1 MLNPDSNIDLHTHS
15 TASDGSD
22 TPTMLVQNALD
33 AGLHAIAL
41 TDHDTVSG
49 LDEFVSAPT
58 DRFLYRI
65 AGLEFSCHYEKKEV
79 HIVGLF
85 IDPSNEALLKQLEQR
100 RDDRFQR
107 NQKILEKLQENGYDI
122 TEDDV
127 ARFAAGE
134 SVGRPHIARAL
145 VEKGYYDTIKTVFTK
160 CLGRNGFAYIPRT
173 PFDPA
178 EAIRAIHAAG
188 GLAIWAHP
196 MLCVQSRAALIRM
209 LKILRP
215 EGLDG
220 IETHYSMYAEK
231 QQRLAHTVCSEM
243 GMLESGGSDYHG
255 KNQPGIALCTG
266 SGNLHVPG
274 EFLLRMLDR
283 KGIQVL

>member
-1 MLNPDSNIDLHTHS
+1 MLNPESNIDLHTHS
-15 TASDGSD
+15 TASDGAD
-22 TPTMLVQNALD
+22 TPTLLVQNALA

-65 AGLEFSCHYEKKEV
+65 AGLEFSCHHEKKEV

-85 IDPSNEALLKQLEQR
+85 IDPENKSLLKQLELR
-100 RDDRFQR
+100 RDDRTRR
-107 NQKILEKLQENGYDI
+107 NQKILEKLEQNGYHI

-127 ARFAAGE
+127 ARYAMGE

-145 VEKGYYDTIKTVFTK
+145 VEKGYYDTIKTVFAK

-173 PFDPA
+173 PFDPSD
-178 EAIRAIHAAG
+178 AIRAIHEAG

-209 LKILRP
+209 LKILKP
-215 EGLDG
+215 AGLDG
-220 IETHYSMYAEK
+220 IETYYSMYAEK
-231 QQRLAHTVCSEM
+231 QQRLAHTVCCEM
-243 GMLESGGSDYHG
+243 GLLESGGSDYHG
-255 KNQPGIALCTG
+255 KNQPGIELRVG
-266 SGNLHVPG
+266 GGNLHVPG
-274 EFLLRMLDR
+274 DLLLRMLER

>member
-85 IDPSNEALLKQLEQR
+85 IDPANETLLKQLEQR

-107 NQKILEKLQENGYDI
+107 LRLYLLHKRR
-122 TEDDV
+122 T
-127 ARFAAGE
+127 AG
-134 SVGRPHIARAL
+134 
-145 VEKGYYDTIKTVFTK
+145 
-160 CLGRNGFAYIPRT
+160 
-173 PFDPA
+173 
-178 EAIRAIHAAG
+178 
-188 GLAIWAHP
+188 
-196 MLCVQSRAALIRM
+196 
-209 LKILRP
+209 
-215 EGLDG
+215 
-220 IETHYSMYAEK
+220 
-231 QQRLAHTVCSEM
+231 
-243 GMLESGGSDYHG
+243 
-255 KNQPGIALCTG
+255 
-266 SGNLHVPG
+266 
-274 EFLLRMLDR
+274 
-283 KGIQVL
+283 